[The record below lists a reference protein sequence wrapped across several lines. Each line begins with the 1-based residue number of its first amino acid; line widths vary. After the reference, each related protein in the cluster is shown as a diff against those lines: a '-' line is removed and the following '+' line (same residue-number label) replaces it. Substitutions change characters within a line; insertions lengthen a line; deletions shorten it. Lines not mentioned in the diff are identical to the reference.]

1 MTLPER
7 RLVFARGNGMWPTTR
22 HSLTSFNTV
31 TPFLSVI
38 GIFFKVNAASKKPKV
53 KSLKEAIVILEDVI
67 ECLTSEN
74 LTETVNDLSKVLSN
88 NYSVRLA
95 ESQKRPY
102 RVTDFIKRIRYCAS
116 FKNNTIL
123 I

>member
-1 MTLPER
+1 VAYNSTFFDFFSHGDS
-7 RLVFARGNGMWPTTR
+7 VFVSDRN
-22 HSLTSFNTV
+22 
-31 TPFLSVI
+31 I
-38 GIFFKVNAASKKPKV
+38 FKVNAASKKPKV
-53 KSLKEAIVILEDVI
+53 KSLKEAIVILEDVT

-88 NYSVRLA
+88 NYSVPLA

-116 FKNNTIL
+116 FKNNTIP